1 MVGPTVKIELEKFT
15 IILKILLFIDHA
27 QNGTQY
33 IYTIHMEHK
42 HVHTKQIHTNT

>member
-15 IILKILLFIDHA
+15 IILKISLFIDHT
-27 QNGTQY
+27 QNGTQ
-33 IYTIHMEHK
+33 YTIHMEHK